1 MENMI
6 LIKNLKNTDYLKQN
20 ILHFIETIIVN
31 NQISIFRFYKEKQYT
46 KKNARKRKQ
55 ILEISY

>member
-31 NQISIFRFYKEKQYT
+31 N
-46 KKNARKRKQ
+46 
-55 ILEISY
+55 